1 MAPMRPGREPAVPSL
16 PAGAGQAAIELVV
29 FDWDGTLIDSTAPIV
44 DALCLT
50 ATDLGLP
57 PPSREQARQVVGL
70 GLAQAIRHIA
80 PSASGEQLAAFI
92 DGCRARFAVLN
103 DELRPFAGIV
113 DLLED
118 LHALGVP
125 LAVATGM
132 SRSGLDRALARLNWV
147 SLFAGTRCGDEG
159 IPKPDAWMLRDLCDT
174 LGVAP
179 SRAVMIGDTTHDLG
193 MAAAAGAPGV
203 AVSYGAHRR
212 EALAAGQPAALVDEV
227 AQLRAWLWPRL
238 VAAGRDLP
246 PGSHWRAVC
255 VSADL
260 KEGGDG
266 VRFDA
271 APPGAGAPGTTAR
284 RPAFVV
290 RHEGLP
296 RAYLNECAHVP
307 VELDWPA
314 GRFFDHSGLYLVC
327 ATHGATYRAADGSC
341 AGGPCRGRGLT
352 PLKTRESNGRV
363 WVAFETR
370 DA

>member
-1 MAPMRPGREPAVPSL
+1 MNPLRPGRELSAPTA
-16 PAGAGQAAIELVV
+16 AAQEAIELVV

-57 PPSREQARQVVGL
+57 PPSREQARQVVGME
-70 GLAQAIRHIA
+70 LAQAIRHLA
-80 PSASGEQLAAFI
+80 PGATGEQLKAFI
-92 DGCRARFAVLN
+92 AGCRMRFAALN
-103 DELRPFAGIV
+103 DELRPFTGMV

-132 SRSGLDRALARLNWV
+132 SRSGLDRALARLRWV
-147 SLFAGTRCGDEG
+147 SLFAGTRCADEG
-159 IPKPDAWMLRDLCDT
+159 IPKPDPWMLRDLCDT

-193 MAAAAGAPGV
+193 MAAAAGSSCV
-203 AVSYGAHRR
+203 AVSYGAHPR
-212 EALAAGQPAALVDEV
+212 EALAAGRPAALVDEV
-227 AQLRAWLWPRL
+227 AQLRDWLWPRL
-238 VAAGRDLP
+238 AAARRDLP
-246 PGSHWRAVC
+246 PGSLWRAVC
-255 VSADL
+255 ASADL
-260 KEGGDG
+260 KESGDG

-271 APPGAGAPGTTAR
+271 APPAAGARGTAAR

-290 RHEGLP
+290 RHDGLP

-341 AGGPCRGRGLT
+341 AGGPCRGRGLV
-352 PLKTRESNGRV
+352 PLTTRESNGRV